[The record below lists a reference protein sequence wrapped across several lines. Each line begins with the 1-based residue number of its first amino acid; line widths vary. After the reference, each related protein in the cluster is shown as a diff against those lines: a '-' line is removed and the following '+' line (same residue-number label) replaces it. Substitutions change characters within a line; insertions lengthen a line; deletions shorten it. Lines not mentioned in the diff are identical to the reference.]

1 MNAPYLW
8 DDGRARRFAP
18 FALTRPAGEL
28 RAGAVLGRERW
39 ARLFGQDVAG
49 FVADAHLAGFDEA
62 GAPPAVDLVPAGA
75 VLANSRCLPSLGSSA
90 GAADAWTC
98 GGRLAAV
105 RLARDVTAEELA
117 ATATLDELRSGA
129 ASAELAGRW
138 LDEVWDLVAT
148 LPELLAD
155 DIRALAVTLEVDGA
169 PAGATVLGAH
179 EVFVERGAVVEPMV
193 CLDASAG
200 PILLRSGAT
209 VSCFTR
215 LVGPCYVG
223 EHSTVVGGRVAA
235 TSIGEWCKVSGEVN
249 SAIFH
254 SYANKG
260 HEGFVGHSVIGR
272 WANLGA
278 GTTTSNLKNTYGPVQ
293 LWTPDGVRETGLQFL
308 GTLVGDH
315 AKTAI
320 GTRLNTGTVVGAGAN
335 VFGGAVPGKA
345 VRPFAWGE
353 GGTPA
358 VYDLERFLQVAE
370 RVMRRRGVAL
380 SEGAR
385 RQLTAAH
392 ARASAS

>member
-1 MNAPYLW
+1 MSAPYLW
-8 DDGRARRFAP
+8 DDARARRFAP

-39 ARLFGQDVAG
+39 TRLLGRDVAG
-49 FVADAHLAGFDEA
+49 FVAEAHLAGFDEA
-62 GAPPAVDLVPAGA
+62 GAPRAVDVVPAGA
-75 VLANSRCLPSLGSSA
+75 VLANSRCLPSLGQSS

-117 ATATLDELRSGA
+117 TTTALDELRTGTT
-129 ASAELAGRW
+129 SAELAGRW
-138 LDEVWDLVAT
+138 LDEIWDLVAS
-148 LPELLAD
+148 LPDLLAD
-155 DIRALAVTLEVDGA
+155 DVRALATTLEVDGA

-193 CLDASAG
+193 CLDVTAG
-200 PILLRSGAT
+200 PILLRRGAT
-209 VSCFTR
+209 VSSFTR

-223 EHSTVVGGRVAA
+223 EHSTVIGGRVAA

-353 GGTPA
+353 GGMPA
-358 VYDLERFLQVAE
+358 IYDLERFLQVAE

-385 RQLTAAH
+385 RQLSAAY